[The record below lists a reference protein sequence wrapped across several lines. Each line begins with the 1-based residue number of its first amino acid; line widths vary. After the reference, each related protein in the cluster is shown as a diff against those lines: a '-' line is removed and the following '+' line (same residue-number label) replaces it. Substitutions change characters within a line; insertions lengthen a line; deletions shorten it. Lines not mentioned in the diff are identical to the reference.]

1 VTDASAPA
9 SPEGP
14 SVSEKE
20 PSTEASG
27 SSPTRRSRPKPLDA
41 AVAAQMSR
49 MPRRDTKPEL
59 QIRRLLHARGLR
71 YRVDDKRLP
80 GRPDIVFAG
89 ARLAVF
95 VDGCFW
101 HACPEHGVLPKNNR
115 DWWQAKLAATVGRD
129 RRKDENLWMLGW
141 DVLHVWEHE
150 DAVSAAD
157 RVASAVASKSRRRA
171 P

>member
-1 VTDASAPA
+1 MTNSDGQA

-14 SVSEKE
+14 PLAPE
-20 PSTEASG
+20 PTAEPVGPSLAA
-27 SSPTRRSRPKPLDA
+27 RPRPRPLDA
-41 AVAAQMSR
+41 GVTAQMSR

-95 VDGCFW
+95 IDGCFW

-115 DWWQAKLAATVGRD
+115 EWWRSKLSATVERD
-129 RRKDENLWMLGW
+129 HRKDENLWTLGW
-141 DVLHVWEHE
+141 SVVHIWEHE
-150 DAVSAAD
+150 QPIAAAE
-157 RVASAVASKSRRRA
+157 RIASAVASKTKRRA

>member
-1 VTDASAPA
+1 MTNSDAQVPLVDTPFGQGPRTEPA
-9 SPEGP
+9 GP
-14 SVSEKE
+14 SSEV
-20 PSTEASG
+20 
-27 SSPTRRSRPKPLDA
+27 RPRPRPLDA
-41 AVAAQMSR
+41 AVTAQMSR

-115 DWWQAKLAATVGRD
+115 EWWRSKLTANVERD
-129 RRKDENLWMLGW
+129 RRKDENLWTQGW
-141 DVLHVWEHE
+141 SVLHVWEHE
-150 DAVSAAD
+150 QPVVAAE
-157 RVASAVASKSRRRA
+157 RIASAVASGTRRRA